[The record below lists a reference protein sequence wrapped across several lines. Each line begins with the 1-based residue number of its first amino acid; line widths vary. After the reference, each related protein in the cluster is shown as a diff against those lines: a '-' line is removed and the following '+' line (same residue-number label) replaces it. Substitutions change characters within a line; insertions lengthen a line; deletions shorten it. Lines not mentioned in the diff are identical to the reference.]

1 VLRRSCWFFFFFFK
15 DRAFYSNKHKS
26 TRNGRATDVDEDNN
40 QLLTSR
46 REKAKAEERGQG
58 MGREHGIVG
67 IAWA

>member
-1 VLRRSCWFFFFFFK
+1 
-15 DRAFYSNKHKS
+15 
-26 TRNGRATDVDEDNN
+26 VDEDNN